1 MIQSFPIQIYSD
13 TIKEQPNKKQER
25 VPPLVSPD
33 TRYNVISKLKKRIM
47 ISRMIQATKEN
58 FG

>member
-13 TIKEQPNKKQER
+13 TIQEQPNKKQER
-25 VPPLVSPD
+25 VPALVSPD
-33 TRYNVISKLKKRIM
+33 TRYNVISKLKKGIM
-47 ISRMIQATKEN
+47 SDRMIQTTKAN